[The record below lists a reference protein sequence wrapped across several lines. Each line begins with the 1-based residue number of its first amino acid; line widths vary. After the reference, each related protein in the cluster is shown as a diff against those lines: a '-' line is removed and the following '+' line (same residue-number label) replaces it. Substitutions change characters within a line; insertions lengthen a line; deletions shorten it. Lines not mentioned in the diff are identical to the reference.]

1 MHILV
6 TGGCG
11 FIGSHFI
18 RYSLQ
23 KYPEVKIVNVD
34 SMTYAAHPDTAK
46 YLETLAPGRYQHIN
60 EDITSPKVADLI
72 RSAALDAVVNFAAE
86 THVDRSILEPSIF
99 VMTNIKGVE
108 NLLNAARKKGG
119 VRFLQVSTDEV
130 YGSLA
135 PTDPKSVESSQLS
148 PNSPYAASKAAA
160 DLLVLANNKTY
171 AQDVVVTRCS
181 NNYGPFQFPE
191 KFVPLMIANAIEGLP
206 IPVYGDGQQV
216 RDWIYVDD
224 HCSGI
229 DLCLRKGVSG
239 EVYNIS
245 SDNEQKNLDVAK
257 TLLKSLGKPESLLKF
272 VGDRPGHDRR
282 YGLDA
287 TKIRNELGWKPE
299 FSFEKGMQETIAWY
313 QANEAWWRKL
323 RGKAFYDYY
332 AANYDVK
339 FKNATAGSNQ

>member
-1 MHILV
+1 MQILV

-18 RYSLQ
+18 RYSLA
-23 KYPEVKIVNVD
+23 KYPEVKIINVD
-34 SMTYAAHPDTAK
+34 AMTYAAHPDTAK
-46 YLETLAPGRYQHIN
+46 YLQGLAPKRYQLIQ

-72 RSAALDAVVNFAAE
+72 RAASIDAIVNFAAE

-108 NLLNAARKKGG
+108 NLLSAARKKGG
-119 VRFLQVSTDEV
+119 IRFVQVSTDEV

-135 PTDPKSVESSQLS
+135 PVDPKSVEASQLS

-171 AQDVVVTRCS
+171 AQDIVVTRCT
-181 NNYGPFQFPE
+181 NNFGPYQFPE

-216 RDWIYVDD
+216 RDWIYVED
-224 HCSGI
+224 HCTGI
-229 DLCLRKGVSG
+229 DLCLRKGQSG
-239 EVYNIS
+239 EIYNIS
-245 SDNEQKNLDVAK
+245 SNNEQKNLDIAK
-257 TLLKSLGKPESLLKF
+257 TLLKMLGKPESLLKF

-287 TKIRNELGWKPE
+287 SKIRNELGWKPE
-299 FSFEKGMQETIAWY
+299 FNFEKAMEQTIAWY
-313 QANEAWWRKL
+313 KSNEAWWRKL

-339 FKNATAGSNQ
+339 FKATVAETNG